1 MHETDTFF
9 TYIDICH
16 CVQVLIRFVPGKIRK
31 GAGRVVMSY
40 HSQRIPFFEPLTKL
54 AT

>member
-9 TYIDICH
+9 TYIDIRH
-16 CVQVLIRFVPGKIRK
+16 CVQVVIRFVPGKIRK
-31 GAGRVVMSY
+31 GAARVVM
-40 HSQRIPFFEPLTKL
+40 RVPFFEPLTKL

>member
-16 CVQVLIRFVPGKIRK
+16 CVQVVIRFLHGKIRK